1 MSPLS
6 GWENFYVIVGSS
18 AGALTGL
25 TFVAISLVK
34 ETGQPG
40 AGRAIPAFTTPTVVQ
55 FSLALLLCAI
65 LSAPWADLTPLSALL
80 VLIGLGMLVYGSII
94 VRRIRRQES
103 YDPVAE
109 DWLWYGIV
117 PLVATV
123 ALLVGA
129 VLLVG
134 NPTLALYVIAGVMLV
149 LMFNALH
156 NAWDLVTWITITQVD
171 GTQDNAP
178 TPEPERADPS
188 AQSS

>member
-25 TFVAISLVK
+25 TFVAITLVG
-34 ETGQPG
+34 EAQRGG

-55 FSLALLLCAI
+55 FGLALLLAAT
-65 LSAPWADLTPLSALL
+65 LSAPWPDLMPLSALL
-80 VLIGLGMLVYGSII
+80 VLIGLGMLAYGAII

-109 DWLWYGIV
+109 DWLWYGVV

-123 ALLVGA
+123 ALLVAA
-129 VLLVG
+129 VLLVSD
-134 NPTLALYVIAGVMLV
+134 PTLALYIIAGVMLV

-156 NAWDLVTWITITQVD
+156 NAWDLVTWITIQRVD
-171 GTQDNAP
+171 GTQDDAP
-178 TPEPERADPS
+178 KPEPERAE
-188 AQSS
+188 